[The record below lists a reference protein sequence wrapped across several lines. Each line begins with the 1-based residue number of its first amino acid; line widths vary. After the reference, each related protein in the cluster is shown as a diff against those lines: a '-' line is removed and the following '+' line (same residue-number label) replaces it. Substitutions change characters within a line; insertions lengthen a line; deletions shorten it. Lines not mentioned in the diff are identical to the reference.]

1 MKYTLLNSY
10 DDNLSLIEKIFF
22 NRGFETREDIS
33 HYLNTTEADILS
45 PELLDNIQEGARML
59 EDCITNN
66 KKVFVIPDVDADG
79 FTSAAI
85 LINYL
90 SQINSDWVRNCI
102 SYEINEG
109 KHHGIILDNIPEG
122 VSLVICPDS
131 ASNDYEQHKALKE
144 KGVDVLVLD
153 HHDAEYVSPDA
164 CVINNQLCNYPNKT
178 LSGAGVVFKF
188 CSYLDKVWNTG
199 GLANSFRDLA
209 ALGMI
214 SDMVSLK
221 DFETRHLIKT
231 GLSSLRNP
239 YFKTMCKKNEY
250 SLGETLTPIGIAFY
264 ITPYINATIRMGSKS
279 EKQTLF
285 ESMLD
290 LKAYEEIPSTKRGCK
305 GQVETRVEQA
315 CRNCTN
321 IKNRQTRARD
331 ASLERVEG
339 LISKNNLLDNKIL
352 TILLPKEIEFETT
365 LTGLIANQLMA
376 KYQKPVL
383 LLRQGEIIRGGK
395 NTIET
400 IWEGSARGLSQS
412 QFDDFKAYVTQ
423 TNLFTLAQG
432 HANAFGSAILDEN
445 VEKFIELSNKE
456 LANFNFEPC
465 YNIDCIFDG
474 KDFSA
479 EEVLSIGELSTIWG
493 QGVEEPYVLIKNLAV
508 SKDKITLMKGN
519 TLKIQLDNGCSL
531 IRFKSSEEEYN
542 SLYSDLGCV
551 RINVVG
557 RCDKNVWNGRA
568 TAQIKVVDI
577 EIVSEDPY
585 YF

>member
-1 MKYTLLNSY
+1 MNCELINPHNNA
-10 DDNLSLIEKIFF
+10 DSLIEKIFI
-22 NRGFETREDIS
+22 NRGFKKEDIF
-33 HYLNTTEADILS
+33 HYLNTTEEDLLP
-45 PELLDNIQEGARML
+45 PELLSNIQAGAIML
-59 EDCITNN
+59 EDCIRNF
-66 KKVFVIPDVDADG
+66 KKVFIIPDVDADG

-90 SQINSDWVRNCI
+90 SIVAPRWVKDYVT
-102 SYEINEG
+102 YEINEG
-109 KHHGIILDNIPEG
+109 KVHGIIMENIPED

-131 ASNDYEQHKALKE
+131 ASSDYEQHKKLKE
-144 KGVDVLVLD
+144 KGINVLVLD
-153 HHDAEYVSPDA
+153 HHEANSISPDA
-164 CVINNQLCNYPNKT
+164 CVINNQLCDYPNKS
-178 LSGAGVVFKF
+178 LSGAGIVYKF
-188 CSYLDKVWNTG
+188 CCYLDKIWNINE
-199 GLANSFRDLA
+199 ADNFRDLA

-239 YFKTMCKKNEY
+239 YFKAMCKKNEY
-250 SLGETLTPIGIAFY
+250 SLGDSITPIGIAFY

-305 GQVETRVEQA
+305 GQMETRVEQA

-331 ASLERVEG
+331 ASLERVEE
-339 LISKNNLLDNKIL
+339 LISKNKLLDNKIL
-352 TILLPKEIEFETT
+352 TVLLPKEINFEAT

-383 LLRQGEIIRGGK
+383 LLRQGETEDKQI
-395 NTIET
+395 

-412 QFDDFKAYVTQ
+412 LFDDFKGYITK
-423 TNLFTLAQG
+423 TNLFSLAQG
-432 HANAFGSAILDEN
+432 HANAFGSAILDNYIEEFISLSN
-445 VEKFIELSNKE
+445 RELEKFD
-456 LANFNFEPC
+456 FNPC
-465 YNIDCIFDG
+465 YKVDCVFEG
-474 KDFSA
+474 KDFN
-479 EEVLSIGELSTIWG
+479 VDDILSIGNLSSIWG
-493 QGVEEPYVLIKNLAV
+493 QGVEEPYVLIKNLSV
-508 SKDKITLMKGN
+508 TKDKITLMKGN

-551 RINVVG
+551 KINVVG
-557 RCDKNVWNGRA
+557 RCDKNVWNGRT
-568 TAQIKVVDI
+568 TAQIKVVDF
-577 EIVSEDPY
+577 EIVSEQPY

>member
-1 MKYTLLNSY
+1 MNCELINPHNNA
-10 DDNLSLIEKIFF
+10 DSLIEKIFI
-22 NRGFETREDIS
+22 NRGFKKEDIF
-33 HYLNTTEADILS
+33 HYLNTTEEDLLP
-45 PELLDNIQEGARML
+45 PELLSNIQAGAIML
-59 EDCITNN
+59 EDCIRNF
-66 KKVFVIPDVDADG
+66 KKVFIIPDVDADG

-90 SQINSDWVRNCI
+90 SIVAPRWVKDYVT
-102 SYEINEG
+102 YEINEG
-109 KHHGIILDNIPEG
+109 KVHGIIMENIPED

-131 ASNDYEQHKALKE
+131 ASSDYEQHKKLKE
-144 KGVDVLVLD
+144 KGINVLVLD
-153 HHDAEYVSPDA
+153 HHEANSISPDA
-164 CVINNQLCNYPNKT
+164 CVINNQLCDYPNKS
-178 LSGAGVVFKF
+178 LSGAGIVYKF
-188 CSYLDKVWNTG
+188 CCYLDKIWNINE
-199 GLANSFRDLA
+199 ADNFRDLA

-239 YFKTMCKKNEY
+239 YFKAMCKKNEY
-250 SLGETLTPIGIAFY
+250 SLGDSITPIGIAFY

-285 ESMLD
+285 EAMLD

-331 ASLERVEG
+331 ASLERVEE
-339 LISKNNLLDNKIL
+339 LISKNKLLDNKIL
-352 TILLPKEIEFETT
+352 TVLLPKEINFEAT

-383 LLRQGEIIRGGK
+383 LLRQGETEDKQI
-395 NTIET
+395 

-412 QFDDFKAYVTQ
+412 LFDDFKGYITK
-423 TNLFTLAQG
+423 TNLFSLAQG
-432 HANAFGSAILDEN
+432 HANAFGSAILDNYIEEFISLSN
-445 VEKFIELSNKE
+445 RELEKFD
-456 LANFNFEPC
+456 FNPC
-465 YNIDCIFDG
+465 YKVDCVFEG
-474 KDFSA
+474 KDFN
-479 EEVLSIGELSTIWG
+479 VDDILSIGNLSSIWG
-493 QGVEEPYVLIKNLAV
+493 QGVEEPYVLIKNLSV
-508 SKDKITLMKGN
+508 TKDKITLMKGN

-551 RINVVG
+551 KINVVG
-557 RCDKNVWNGRA
+557 RCDKNVWNGRT
-568 TAQIKVVDI
+568 TAQIKVVDF
-577 EIVSEDPY
+577 EIVSEQPY

>member
-1 MKYTLLNSY
+1 MNCELINIPNE
-10 DDNLSLIEKIFF
+10 DNSLIEQIFI
-22 NRGFETREDIS
+22 NRGFKKEDIF
-33 HYLNTTEADILS
+33 HYLNTTEEDILD
-45 PELLDNIQEGARML
+45 PELLDNMETGARLL
-59 EDCITNN
+59 EDCIVNF
-66 KKVFVIPDVDADG
+66 KKVFIIPDVDADG

-90 SQINSDWVRNCI
+90 SRIAPIWVKECV

-109 KHHGIILDNIPEG
+109 KHHGIILENIPED

-131 ASNDYEQHKALKE
+131 ASNDYEQHKILTLR
-144 KGVDVLVLD
+144 GINVLVLD
-153 HHDAEYVSPDA
+153 HHDAEKVSEDA
-164 CVINNQLCNYPNKT
+164 CIINNQLCNYPNKS

-188 CSYLDKVWNTG
+188 CSYLDKKYNTI
-199 GLANSFRDLA
+199 GLADEFRDLA

-221 DFETRHLIKT
+221 DFETKHLIKT

-239 YFKTMCKKNEY
+239 YFKAMCKKNEY
-250 SLGETLTPIGIAFY
+250 SIGDELTPIGIAFY

-305 GQVETRVEQA
+305 GQMETRVEQA

-331 ASLERVEG
+331 ASLERVEE
-339 LISKNNLLDNKIL
+339 LIKSYSLLDFKIL
-352 TILLPKEIEFETT
+352 TILLPKEYNFEAT

-376 KYQKPVL
+376 KYQRPVL
-383 LLRQGEIIRGGK
+383 LLRQGEKDGEI
-395 NTIET
+395 
-400 IWEGSARGLSQS
+400 IWEGSARGLNQS
-412 QFDDFKAYVTQ
+412 TFSDFKSYISNTG
-423 TNLFTLAQG
+423 LFDLAQG
-432 HANAFGSAILDEN
+432 HANAFGAAILDKN
-445 VEKFIELSNKE
+445 VPKFMTNSSLD
-456 LANFNFEPC
+456 LANYNFDPC
-465 YNIDCIFDG
+465 YKVDCIFEG
-474 KDFSA
+474 KHFNAD
-479 EEVLSIGELSTIWG
+479 EVLTIGNLSSVWG
-493 QGVEEPYVLIKNLAV
+493 QGVEEPLVLIKNLPV
-508 SKDKITLMKGN
+508 TKDKLTLMKGN

-542 SLYSDLGCV
+542 ALYSDLGCV

-557 RCDKNVWNGRA
+557 RCDKNVWNGRT

-577 EIVSEDPY
+577 EIVSEEPY